1 MHMHLLRP
9 QDPSLALLIP
19 TSVRVMQ
26 SAPSPS
32 HSVQITVMIAAQSVT
47 MSRGV
52 LQTLVQCH
60 QRWGAWGDSAT
71 LWSKGSNTANT
82 GHIWSKHLPS
92 ILSQL
97 LLSLENVSPHSLRWS
112 FYKHLT
118 NTSLNST
125 RMISS
130 LTLAL
135 NGLSKT
141 FLRRNEC
148 AQSWLVLVIF
158 IPAEYKY
165 LPSWLQL
172 ILINLGGVMPRSL
185 LGWADLISS
194 SLIFLEGPDI
204 E

>member
-32 HSVQITVMIAAQSVT
+32 HSVSDNCDDRSAVSDNVPERLTDSCSV
-47 MSRGV
+47 SSA
-52 LQTLVQCH
+52 

-148 AQSWLVLVIF
+148 AQRWLF
-158 IPAEYKY
+158 WWY
-165 LPSWLQL
+165 LFLL
-172 ILINLGGVMPRSL
+172 NINICR
-185 LGWADLISS
+185 ADCS
-194 SLIFLEGPDI
+194 
-204 E
+204 